1 MLAVTLTLAF
11 FLITVFLVAAGVAVI
26 VLPIVTWWR
35 NRKLRGR
42 RPNVIDAEYIV
53 HGAPESDRERDP

>member
-53 HGAPESDRERDP
+53 HAAPESDRERDP